1 MKIRLKK
8 KKELSGYIFVAPL
21 IMGLILFFY
30 YPIIQSI
37 MFSFGKIEMSKTYQ
51 FVFQGFFNYKKM
63 FLEDANTTKLLIDSA
78 TSMIFNVPAI
88 LIVSFIIAILMKP
101 QFKGRGF
108 FRTVFFL
115 PVVLSSGILVAI
127 NSSDILQAFVGAG
140 KVMTEGS
147 YSSSDILQSELLTN
161 FLLKQ
166 DIPPQIVSYL
176 MNSVNNIITIVD
188 SSGIQILIF
197 LSALMSISPSL
208 YESSSI
214 EGATGWDNFWKI
226 TIPMISP
233 QILVVVIYT
242 IIDNFVNTSN
252 PMIRY
257 VYSLAFDKLEYGYS
271 SAISWIYLLIVLAV
285 IGFFYFIIS
294 KFTFYYT
301 K

>member
-208 YESSSI
+208 YESSSV